1 MGVIESV
8 DRCRPLLVAIVYKDE
23 LMRKRANC
31 EGQLRVYGVDDIVIV
46 VVMLR
51 NNIHRI

>member
-23 LMRKRANC
+23 VMRSVQTVKHKYVSMVLMT
-31 EGQLRVYGVDDIVIV
+31 
-46 VVMLR
+46 
-51 NNIHRI
+51 